1 MTDPNLGDV
10 ERSFR
15 LHIPAGYSPS
25 NDVATPLVL
34 DFHGMFGFGNS
45 LRGMDDVAD
54 QVGFIFAC
62 IIIHL
67 VRFYCNGTGGNG

>member
-1 MTDPNLGDV
+1 MTDPNLGNV

-15 LHIPAGYSPS
+15 LHIPAGYSAD

-45 LRGMDDVAD
+45 LR
-54 QVGFIFAC
+54 
-62 IIIHL
+62 
-67 VRFYCNGTGGNG
+67 